1 MHTMNKMKLWM
12 LAAIILCGGIVGVTS
27 CTPKSKT
34 ETEAKSKAEAPI
46 SKEKSDS
53 NLIRSI
59 EKSPELYGAIGGYLT
74 DSIGVHYSPGE
85 LCIPC
90 PTVIAWD
97 RQNPDSVRVLG
108 DFWVFNYN
116 VVGDTLKTVSGG
128 SHPGAMYLK
137 KIGKRY
143 VVTSFDRVGD
153 GSNFLPSAKRIFGDM
168 YEAFH
173 SINSNEET
181 REQARAIFI
190 AAYVKSHQLPVKYYQ
205 DYGWPAREIPSLK

>member
-1 MHTMNKMKLWM
+1 MKLWTM
-12 LAAIILCGGIVGVTS
+12 AAFLLCAAMCLNS
-27 CTPKSKT
+27 CTSNTKS
-34 ETEAKSKAEAPI
+34 ETKAPI
-46 SKEKSDS
+46 SKEKSDN
-53 NLIRSI
+53 NLMRSI
-59 EKSPELYGAIGGYLT
+59 EKSPELYGAIGSYLADT
-74 DSIGVHYSPGE
+74 IGSQYAPGE

-97 RQNPDSVRVLG
+97 RENPDSVRVLG

-116 VVGDTLKTVSGG
+116 VDGDTLKTVSGG
-128 SHPGAMYLK
+128 SHPGLMYLK
-137 KIGKRY
+137 KFGSHYKVI
-143 VVTSFDRVGD
+143 SFECVED

-190 AAYVKSHQLPVKYYQ
+190 AKYVKDNNLHVKFYK
-205 DYGWPAREIPSLK
+205 DYGWPAHEIPLNK